1 MNIKKFFIIYF
12 FIFLCNQK
20 AIAEITFDQI
30 LENPTDLELNLEY
43 ARQQDKAGKYKST
56 IAALE
61 RLNLLYPVNA
71 DIKLYLL
78 SVLVRVDSGEKVT
91 ELVND
96 LLKEPNISSDIQ
108 DYLNSVLKEFA
119 ERATKNNQLA
129 LGQKKKGW
137 YAFLD
142 LSYNQIEII
151 PDFTKLNSLQYL
163 YLNNNQIKN
172 ISDFTR
178 PNLNI
183 RY

>member
-1 MNIKKFFIIYF
+1 MLARIIVIIL
-12 FIFLCNQK
+12 FIFFFTQK
-20 AIAEITFDQI
+20 AIAEITFEQI

-96 LLKEPNISSDIQ
+96 LLKEPNLSSDIQ
-108 DYLNSVLKEFA
+108 DYLNNVLKEFA

-129 LGQKKKGW
+129 LGQK
-137 YAFLD
+137 
-142 LSYNQIEII
+142 
-151 PDFTKLNSLQYL
+151 
-163 YLNNNQIKN
+163 
-172 ISDFTR
+172 
-178 PNLNI
+178 
-183 RY
+183 